1 MQEDDLQNTSGVYS
15 GWSLDRAECN
25 GWFGSE
31 DLLIYVDYEAEL
43 LKDILHLIQLTNGI
57 N

>member
-1 MQEDDLQNTSGVYS
+1 MQEGDLQNTSGVCS

-31 DLLIYVDYEAEL
+31 DLLIYFGYEAEL
-43 LKDILHLIQLTNGI
+43 LKKVYL
-57 N
+57 